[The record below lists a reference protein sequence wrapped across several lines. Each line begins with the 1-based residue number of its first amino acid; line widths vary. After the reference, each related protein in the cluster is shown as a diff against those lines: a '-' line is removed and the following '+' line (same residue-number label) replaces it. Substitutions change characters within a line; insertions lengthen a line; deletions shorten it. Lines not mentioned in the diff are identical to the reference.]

1 MDHKLLTVKEIM
13 VLLGVGRPT
22 AMYYIEAS
30 GLALPRKG
38 TRGQY
43 KVPRAEFLAWIGGQR

>member
-38 TRGQY
+38 ARGQY